1 MLAQLPIAI
10 ATPARAAEALVDLAA
25 EKNSSGYDVH
35 LLNAY
40 SIALSDRREDYRA
53 LLREASLNFADGKPL
68 SWVSRL
74 GGGRIYQVRG
84 PQLFHDVMA
93 AGSDRAIRHYFLGTT
108 PATLAKLRQA
118 VLELHPSLIIAGS
131 ESPPFRAISA
141 AEQREQDERIRA
153 SEADIV
159 WVGLGTPKQ
168 DFEAQRLAHSL
179 PVVAIAVGAAF
190 DFTAGTQKEAP
201 GWLSRIGLEWLFR
214 FASEPRR
221 LWRRYLFGNFR
232 FLWAVLTRRSSR

>member
-10 ATPARAAEALVDLAA
+10 ATPARAAEVLVELAA
-25 EKNSSGYDVH
+25 GEGLSGHDVH

-53 LLREASLNFADGKPL
+53 LLREASLNLADGKPL

-74 GGGRIYQVRG
+74 GGGRIHQVRG

-108 PATLAKLRQA
+108 PATLAKLREA
-118 VLELHPSLIIAGS
+118 VLALHPSLIIAGS
-131 ESPPFRAISA
+131 ESPPFRALSDL
-141 AEQREQDERIRA
+141 EQRQQDERIRA
-153 SEADIV
+153 SDADIV

-168 DFEAQRLAHSL
+168 DFEARRLAHAL
-179 PVVAIAVGAAF
+179 PIVAIAVGAAF

-201 GWLSRIGLEWLFR
+201 RWLGRIGLEWLFR

-232 FLWAVLTRRSSR
+232 FLWAVFSRRNTP